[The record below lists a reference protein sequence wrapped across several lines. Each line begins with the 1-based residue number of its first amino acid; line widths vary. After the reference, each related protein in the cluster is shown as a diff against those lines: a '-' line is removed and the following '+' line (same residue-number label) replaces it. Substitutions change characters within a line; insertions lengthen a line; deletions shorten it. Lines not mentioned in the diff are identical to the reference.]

1 MKKICFGLLLS
12 LGLISEAWAQS
23 FTATINRNPVPEGE
37 TFVLTLELKD
47 ADTSA
52 TPDLSALNQ
61 EMTVLSVS
69 NGYRTSIVNGAVSKS
84 RQWSLVLI
92 PNHAGEI
99 TIPALSLDTYRT
111 QPIKLTVT
119 PVGAENKFPE
129 NQKADAPKFKMTG
142 EVATTSP
149 YVQQQLNYRLKLYDA
164 GGLQGNA
171 PYFVSNNDDWVIKS
185 LGEPK
190 VETKI
195 VNGQS
200 LRELTFDYALFAQ
213 KSGNLT
219 IPPVRFDG
227 YYLTKSTRKD
237 PFAQFFS
244 DDDFFAGF
252 GLNDVFA
259 SKNQVVLNT
268 KPIAVA
274 VRPAQTESDWW
285 LPAENVSLSAA
296 FEGNKPV
303 FKVGEAVSRTVHM
316 KAVGV
321 LDNQLPEI
329 NFQKSNGLK
338 QYPEKPQIEM
348 RVEDGKVVSYARIT
362 NVYIPEQGGEIELP
376 EIKVNWFN
384 TKTNTAETAVIPA
397 YKAVVSGQTTQTKQP
412 KQPAAKE
419 KTPEKAAA
427 AEPVNIPDNA
437 KMIWLLT
444 GAFIGGILITLLLI
458 KLASKL
464 SALPDNSK
472 RAVIAAAKSKDLHA
486 LREALIVWTQEIFPE
501 RTIVNF
507 QDVADA
513 FSSEALSKELD
524 KIREAL
530 YSTSTVSWNPEEFL
544 AVFATVSKHIKK
556 QKRTPHDPLPKLYK

>member
-1 MKKICFGLLLS
+1 MRKIYFGFLLIFGMMS
-12 LGLISEAWAQS
+12 SAWAQS
-23 FTATINRNPVPEGE
+23 FTATVNRNPVPEGE

-84 RQWSLVLI
+84 RQWNLVLI
-92 PNHAGEI
+92 PNHTGEI
-99 TIPALSLDTYRT
+99 TIPVLSLDTYQT
-111 QPIKLTVT
+111 QPINLTVT
-119 PVGAENKFPE
+119 PAGAENKLPE
-129 NQKADAPKFKMTG
+129 NPNANASKFKMTG

-149 YVQQQLNYRLKLYDA
+149 YVQQQLNYQLKLYDA

-171 PYFVSNNDDWVIKS
+171 PYFVTNNDDWVIKS

-219 IPPVRFDG
+219 IPPVRFEG

-237 PFAQFFS
+237 PFAQFFAE
-244 DDDFFAGF
+244 DDFFAGF
-252 GLNDVFA
+252 GLNDIFA
-259 SKNQVVLNT
+259 NKNQVVLNT
-268 KPIAVA
+268 KPINVA
-274 VRPAQTESDWW
+274 VRPAQTESGWW
-285 LPAENVSLSAA
+285 LPAEEVALSAE
-296 FEGNKPV
+296 FESDKPV
-303 FKVGEAVSRTVHM
+303 FKVGEAVSRTVHV

-321 LDNQLPEI
+321 LDNQLPEMS
-329 NFQKSNGLK
+329 FPKANGVK

-348 RVEDGKVVSYARIT
+348 RVEDGKVVSYAQIT
-362 NVYIPEQGGEIELP
+362 NVYIPEQGGEVELP
-376 EIKVNWFN
+376 EIRLNWFN
-384 TKTNTAETAVIPA
+384 TKTNAAETAVVPA
-397 YKAVVSGQTTQTKQP
+397 YKAFVLGETPQIKQP
-412 KQPAAKE
+412 EQPAAKE
-419 KTPEKAAA
+419 RTAEKPAA
-427 AEPVNIPDNA
+427 AEPVSASDNIQ
-437 KMIWLLT
+437 MIWLLA
-444 GAFIGGILITLLLI
+444 GAFIGGILITLLLV
-458 KLASKL
+458 KLASKF
-464 SALPDNSK
+464 SALPDNRK
-472 RAVIAAAKSKDLHA
+472 KMIVAAAEAKDLRA
-486 LREALIVWTQEIFPE
+486 LRDALIAWAQETFPE

-507 QDVADA
+507 QDVTDA

-530 YSTSTVSWNPEEFL
+530 YGSSAASWNEKEFL
-544 AVFATVSKHIKK
+544 AVFATVSKKIKK
-556 QKRTPHDPLPKLYK
+556 QKRTTHDPLPKLYK

>member
-99 TIPALSLDTYRT
+99 TIPALSLDTYQT
-111 QPIKLTVT
+111 QPIKLIVT

-259 SKNQVVLNT
+259 SKNQVILNT
-268 KPIAVA
+268 KPIAVT
-274 VRPAQTESDWW
+274 VRPAQTESGWW

-427 AEPVNIPDNA
+427 AEPVNIPDKT

-486 LREALIVWTQEIFPE
+486 LREALIAWTQEIFPE

-556 QKRTPHDPLPKLYK
+556 QKRTTHDPLPKLYK